1 MGAITI
7 LSITTLLFII
17 FSLIVIFFSLKEKL
31 NEIKKGKKIGFIFLE
46 IIYLSLINNVNLVD
60 GINIYK
66 KNKFSIEK
74 NKLESND
81 NLKEEISSLAT
92 DFEDNETLFS
102 SDKKDTFY
110 FKNTSTT
117 NKKENNEIN

>member
-17 FSLIVIFFSLKEKL
+17 FSLIVIFISLKSKL
-31 NEIKKGKKIGFIFLE
+31 NEIKKGKKIVFIFLE

-66 KNKFSIEK
+66 RNKLSIEK
-74 NKLESND
+74 NKLESNTNIKKD
-81 NLKEEISSLAT
+81 ISPLAT
-92 DFEDNETLFS
+92 EFEDKETLVS
-102 SDKKDTFY
+102 SDKNETFY
-110 FKNTSTT
+110 FKNTSET
-117 NKKENNEIN
+117 KGKENNEVN

>member
-31 NEIKKGKKIGFIFLE
+31 NEIKKGKKIVFIFLE

-92 DFEDNETLFS
+92 EFEDNETLFS